1 VTGSAG
7 AADRGG
13 TRPDPRR
20 FPIDDERVYRA
31 YIASRSSA
39 AVAVAVRVGLFD
51 RLVAA
56 GEGLTLAEIRGALGW
71 SERGARSMMC
81 ALAALELVGEQGGR
95 WRASED
101 AAAYLT
107 RDTPGSLWGLVDMEV
122 ENFLSPRALLD
133 ALERDDASV
142 YGGGDPWAAHEEDPE
157 KARAFTAAM
166 HSVSE
171 RPAAGLAERVD
182 LAGATRVLD
191 VGGGSG
197 ALSIALARENPGLR
211 CTVFDIA
218 PVCALAEDYVA
229 DAGLTG
235 RVDARAGDMFA
246 PAWPEG
252 YDVVLLSQI
261 LHDWS
266 FETGDELL
274 SRARAALPPGGRIVV
289 HEKLVEDGPPRPV
302 ENALVHLD
310 MLVWTKGQQYTPTEL
325 RAALERAG
333 FEGVERI
340 RTAGLWSAVVGVA
353 R

>member
-1 VTGSAG
+1 MNAGHG
-7 AADRGG
+7 AAERGEP
-13 TRPDPRR
+13 RPDPRR
-20 FPIDDERVYRA
+20 FPVDDARVYRA
-31 YIASRSSA
+31 YSASRSSA

-51 RLVAA
+51 RLAAA
-56 GEGLTLAEIRGALGW
+56 GGGLTLAEVREAFGW
-71 SERGARSMMC
+71 SERGARSLLT
-81 ALAALELVGEQGGR
+81 ALAAMGLALADGGR

-107 RDTPGSLWGLVDMEV
+107 RGTPGSLWGLVDMEV
-122 ENFLSPRALLD
+122 DNFLSPRALLD
-133 ALERDDASV
+133 ALERDDSSV
-142 YGGGDPWAAHEEDPE
+142 YGGGDPWAAHEDDPE

-182 LAGATRVLD
+182 LAGAKSVLD

-218 PVCALAEDYVA
+218 PVCALAEGYIA

-235 RVDARAGDMFA
+235 RVDAQPGDMFA
-246 PAWPEG
+246 DRWPEG

-266 FETGDELL
+266 FETGEELL
-274 SRARAALPPGGRIVV
+274 ARARAALPAGGRVVV
-289 HEKLVEDGPPRPV
+289 HEKLVEDGAPRPV

-310 MLVWTKGQQYTPTEL
+310 MLVWTKGQQYTPSEL

-333 FEGVERI
+333 FGDVERI

-353 R
+353 